1 MEELTRQTELTLVT
15 LLGQRFGDGLVYVQ
29 SEADRMAL
37 ERAMRRGLVD
47 REGYLTRAGRQCWK
61 RCADRL

>member
-1 MEELTRQTELTLVT
+1 MEELTHQTESTLVA

-29 SEADRMAL
+29 SEADRIAL

-61 RCADRL
+61 RFVERF